1 MPISTMFP
9 QFYFGNIIM
18 VEGSHAYYQVQE
30 NAPVDNYS
38 LLVML
43 VNPDF
48 TIERRLMKLVLSQTP
63 LIGQWA
69 NIDEF
74 QAWLNLN
81 QHTQMTAYRRLFSG
95 E

>member
-1 MPISTMFP
+1 
-9 QFYFGNIIM
+9 
-18 VEGSHAYYQVQE
+18 
-30 NAPVDNYS
+30 
-38 LLVML
+38 
-43 VNPDF
+43 
-48 TIERRLMKLVLSQTP
+48 VLSQTP